1 MERNDP
7 FIRFSLVVVCFEPKT
22 SCDNRSCVRP
32 RKVVMIEDVFDQT
45 IAITTE
51 SDSPHTR

>member
-7 FIRFSLVVVCFEPKT
+7 FIRFSLMVVCFESKK
-22 SCDNRSCVRP
+22 SCVNRSCVRP